1 MSSDYRSYFPT
12 LISLLEHFPSAES
25 KLLFAGWCSP
35 SQSDV
40 NFLFG
45 FLDGLHCSS
54 YLNDDYYM
62 SCLAELQTY
71 EINVL
76 A

>member
-1 MSSDYRSYFPT
+1 MNSDYRSYFPT
-12 LISLLEHFPSAES
+12 LASLLEHFPSAES
-25 KLLFAGWCSP
+25 KLFLAGWCSP
-35 SQSDV
+35 SQRDV
-40 NFLFG
+40 DFLYG
-45 FLDGLHCSS
+45 FLDGLHCSN